1 VCGVVEL
8 SSNRSLS
15 REQETVAKCQHARR
29 SEMHARSEER
39 QETTVG
45 QFRL

>member
-1 VCGVVEL
+1 VCGAVEI

-45 QFRL
+45 QF